1 MTTTTETTTAQT
13 IYQQIPFWTKAALG
27 MRDFMYDENTLYFK
41 MTGTRAVR
49 ASVRYNAASD
59 LYTLRCWTVRN
70 LTETVRYEANEIDA
84 GQLVQILDMID
95 RGRIE
100 L

>member
-1 MTTTTETTTAQT
+1 MTTATNNTAQT
-13 IYQQIPFWTKAALG
+13 IYEQIPFWVKAALG

-41 MTGTRAVR
+41 MTGTRPVR
-49 ASVRYNAASD
+49 ASIRYNAVSD

-95 RGRIE
+95 RGQIV